1 MIWRR
6 RGRTRLLAIVG
17 LVGFVFVLGILNLEL
32 EEEPEH
38 DNPNAPRHMPEHKE
52 LGDAP
57 LPPPQS
63 AHPHAHTYTRRPLDQ
78 STLTIRSGLRR
89 APARVP
95 GAQRWQSES
104 VSSGKSTP
112 AANVPN
118 SKVLQQRLRFASPT
132 VNESTDLCRRSELMG
147 ALANR
152 LARSGEISC

>member
-57 LPPPQS
+57 LPPPPNLPT
-63 AHPHAHTYTRRPLDQ
+63 HMHTHTLADP
-78 STLTIRSGLRR
+78 STNQ
-89 APARVP
+89 P
-95 GAQRWQSES
+95 
-104 VSSGKSTP
+104 
-112 AANVPN
+112 
-118 SKVLQQRLRFASPT
+118 
-132 VNESTDLCRRSELMG
+132 
-147 ALANR
+147 
-152 LARSGEISC
+152 